1 MKSTLLSSFS
11 KKKSEHRVAP
21 SESAASST
29 VTLVQKGAS
38 KDDRQTLPVVAEQL
52 EEENMAW
59 GPSQSTRRRRER
71 A

>member
-1 MKSTLLSSFS
+1 MPK
-11 KKKSEHRVAP
+11 HQVAP

-29 VTLVQKGAS
+29 VTLVQKSAS
-38 KDDRQTLPVVAEQL
+38 KDDKQILPVVAEQL
-52 EEENMAW
+52 DEENMAW